1 MRARSG
7 SDSQRRLGIM
17 APVREFSRRPASRP
31 NNLDSSDEAYSKLRE
46 ENAILGKAIEEL
58 MKAKRESSLG
68 TEETQTHG
76 AETSADITI
85 RVLRNENK
93 VLRDRVTSWKSRAL
107 QEAALVDEL
116 RKITGILPD
125 KEQVPN

>member
-17 APVREFSRRPASRP
+17 APVREFSRRPAVPRASSRH
-31 NNLDSSDEAYSKLRE
+31 NLDSSDDTNSKLRE

-58 MKAKRESSLG
+58 MKAKRESLG
-68 TEETQTHG
+68 TEDQGHG

-125 KEQVPN
+125 KEQV